1 MFSLLCTG
9 VCNLLI
15 ANLLL
20 VEFLHMG
27 THDLHPHVVDHRQ
40 ELKHILLFGFCY
52 EDVVYSLPLFSHS
65 SILYPV
71 LVHTQQLPYRKG
83 LTNSARKI
91 DMAIENEQPAVGLSK
106 VAVSETHGE
115 DSPYF
120 AGWKAYDENPYDE
133 SSNQSGVIQ
142 MGLAENQ
149 VSFDLLE
156 KYLEEHS
163 EASSWGIGAPGF
175 RENALFQDYH
185 GLKSFRQAMA
195 NFMEQIRGGRAKFDP
210 DRIVLTAGATAANE
224 LLTFILADPG
234 DALLVPTPYYPGLDR
249 DLRWRTGVK
258 IVPIHC
264 DSSNNFQVTPE
275 ALEAA
280 YECAESMNLKVRGVL
295 ITNPSNPLGATI
307 QRSVLEEIL
316 DFVTRKNIHLVSD
329 EIYSGST
336 FSSSEFISIAEIL
349 EAHDYKNSERVH
361 IVYSLSKD
369 LGLPGFRVG
378 TIYSYNDKV
387 VTTARRMS
395 SFTLISSQ
403 TQHLLACML
412 SNKEFTENYIKTNR
426 ESLRKRYEMI
436 IKGLKNAG
444 IECLKG
450 NAGLFCWM
458 NLSPLLEEST
468 REGELALWKVILNEV
483 RLNISPGSSCH
494 CSEPGW
500 FRVCF
505 ANMSEQTLEV
515 ALERI
520 HKLMEQRKSK
530 ET

>member
-1 MFSLLCTG
+1 
-9 VCNLLI
+9 
-15 ANLLL
+15 
-20 VEFLHMG
+20 MG
-27 THDLHPHVVDHRQ
+27 
-40 ELKHILLFGFCY
+40 LKI
-52 EDVVYSLPLFSHS
+52 
-65 SILYPV
+65 
-71 LVHTQQLPYRKG
+71 
-83 LTNSARKI
+83 
-91 DMAIENEQPAVGLSK
+91 EQPCVELSR

-133 SSNQSGVIQ
+133 ITNSSGVIQ

-156 KYLEEHS
+156 KYLEKHS
-163 EASSWGIGAPGF
+163 EASTWGKGF

-185 GLKSFRQAMA
+185 GLKSFRTAMA
-195 NFMEQIRGGRAKFDP
+195 SFMEQIREGRAKFDP
-210 DRIVLTAGATAANE
+210 DRVVLTAGATAANE
-224 LLTFILADPG
+224 LLTFILANPG
-234 DALLVPTPYYPGLDR
+234 DALLVPTPYYPGFDR
-249 DLRWRTGVK
+249 DLRWRTGVN

-264 DSSNNFQVTPE
+264 DSSNNFQITPQ

-280 YECAESMNLKVRGVL
+280 YKEAEAKNIKVRGVL

-307 QRSVLEEIL
+307 ERSVLEELL

-329 EIYSGST
+329 EIYSGSV
-336 FSSSEFISIAEIL
+336 FSSSEFVSVAEIL
-349 EAHDYKNSERVH
+349 EARQYKNAERVH

-412 SNKEFTENYIKTNR
+412 SDKKFTEKYIKTNR
-426 ESLRKRYEMI
+426 ERLRKRYQMI
-436 IKGLKNAG
+436 IEGLRSVG

-458 NLSPLLEEST
+458 NLSPLLDKPT
-468 REGELALWKVILNEV
+468 REGELDLWNSFLHEV

-505 ANMSEQTLEV
+505 ANMTQHTLQV
-515 ALERI
+515 ALQRI
-520 HKLMEQRKSK
+520 RHFMEPINKH
-530 ET
+530 

>member
-1 MFSLLCTG
+1 
-9 VCNLLI
+9 
-15 ANLLL
+15 
-20 VEFLHMG
+20 MG
-27 THDLHPHVVDHRQ
+27 
-40 ELKHILLFGFCY
+40 KMI
-52 EDVVYSLPLFSHS
+52 
-65 SILYPV
+65 
-71 LVHTQQLPYRKG
+71 
-83 LTNSARKI
+83 
-91 DMAIENEQPAVGLSK
+91 EQPRVELSR

-133 SSNQSGVIQ
+133 LTNSSGVIQ

-163 EASSWGIGAPGF
+163 EASTWGKGAPGF

-185 GLKSFRQAMA
+185 GLKSFRTAMA
-195 NFMEQIRGGRAKFDP
+195 SFMEQIRGGRAKFDP
-210 DRIVLTAGATAANE
+210 DRMVLTAGATAANE
-224 LLTFILADPG
+224 LLTFILANPG
-234 DALLVPTPYYPGLDR
+234 DALLVPTPYYPGFDR
-249 DLRWRTGVK
+249 DLRWRTGVN

-264 DSSNNFQVTPE
+264 DSSNNFQITPQ

-280 YECAESMNLKVRGVL
+280 YKEAEAKNTKVRGVL
-295 ITNPSNPLGATI
+295 ITNPSNPLGATT
-307 QRSVLEEIL
+307 QRSVLEYLL
-316 DFVTRKNIHLVSD
+316 DFVTEKNIHLVSD
-329 EIYSGST
+329 EIYSGSV
-336 FSSSEFISIAEIL
+336 FSSSEFVSVAEIL
-349 EAHDYKNSERVH
+349 EARQYKDAERVH

-378 TIYSYNDKV
+378 TIYSYNDNV

-403 TQHLLACML
+403 TQHLLASML
-412 SNKEFTENYIKTNR
+412 SDKKFTENYIDTNR
-426 ESLRKRYEMI
+426 ERLRKRYQMI
-436 IKGLKNAG
+436 IEGLRSVG

-458 NLSPLLEEST
+458 NLSPLLEKPT
-468 REGELALWKVILNEV
+468 REGELELWNAFLHEV
-483 RLNISPGSSCH
+483 KLNISPGSSCH

-505 ANMSEQTLEV
+505 ANMSEKTLEV

-520 HKLMEQRKSK
+520 RNFMERIKK
-530 ET
+530 D

>member
-1 MFSLLCTG
+1 
-9 VCNLLI
+9 
-15 ANLLL
+15 
-20 VEFLHMG
+20 MG
-27 THDLHPHVVDHRQ
+27 F
-40 ELKHILLFGFCY
+40 EI
-52 EDVVYSLPLFSHS
+52 
-65 SILYPV
+65 
-71 LVHTQQLPYRKG
+71 
-83 LTNSARKI
+83 
-91 DMAIENEQPAVGLSK
+91 EQPCVQLSK

-120 AGWKAYDENPYDE
+120 AGWKAYDENPYDALTN
-133 SSNQSGVIQ
+133 SSGVIQ

-163 EASSWGIGAPGF
+163 EASTWGKGAPGF

-185 GLKSFRQAMA
+185 GLKTFRTAMA
-195 NFMEQIRGGRAKFDP
+195 SFMEQIRGWRAKFDP
-210 DRIVLTAGATAANE
+210 DRVVLTAGATAANE
-224 LLTFILADPG
+224 LLTFILANPG
-234 DALLVPTPYYPGLDR
+234 DALLVPTPYYPGFDR
-249 DLRWRTGVK
+249 DLRWRTGVN

-264 DSSNNFQVTPE
+264 DSSNNFQITPE

-280 YECAESMNLKVRGVL
+280 YQEAEARNTKVRAVL

-307 QRSVLEEIL
+307 QLSVLENLL

-329 EIYSGST
+329 EIYSGSV
-336 FSSSEFISIAEIL
+336 FSSSEFVSVAEIL
-349 EAHDYKNSERVH
+349 ESRNYKNAERVH

-403 TQHLLACML
+403 TQHLLASML
-412 SNKEFTENYIKTNR
+412 SDRKFTENYIQTNR
-426 ESLRKRYEMI
+426 KRLRKRYQMI
-436 IKGLKNAG
+436 IEGLRSVG

-458 NLSPLLEEST
+458 NMGPLLEKKT
-468 REGELALWKVILNEV
+468 KEGELELWNAIVHEV
-483 RLNISPGSSCH
+483 KLNISPGSSCH

-505 ANMSEQTLEV
+505 ANMSEETLEV

-520 HKLMEQRKSK
+520 RSFMERIKK
-530 ET
+530 E

>member
-1 MFSLLCTG
+1 
-9 VCNLLI
+9 
-15 ANLLL
+15 
-20 VEFLHMG
+20 MG
-27 THDLHPHVVDHRQ
+27 M
-40 ELKHILLFGFCY
+40 EI
-52 EDVVYSLPLFSHS
+52 
-65 SILYPV
+65 
-71 LVHTQQLPYRKG
+71 
-83 LTNSARKI
+83 
-91 DMAIENEQPAVGLSK
+91 EQPCVQLSR
-106 VAVSETHGE
+106 VAVSDTHGE

-133 SSNQSGVIQ
+133 LTNSSG
-142 MGLAENQ
+142 

-163 EASSWGIGAPGF
+163 EASIWGKGAPGF

-185 GLKSFRQAMA
+185 GLKSFRTAMA
-195 NFMEQIRGGRAKFDP
+195 SFMEQIRGGRAKFDP

-224 LLTFILADPG
+224 LLTFILANPG
-234 DALLVPTPYYPGLDR
+234 DALLVPTPYYPGFDR

-264 DSSNNFQVTPE
+264 DSSNNFQITLE

-280 YECAESMNLKVRGVL
+280 YKEAESMNTKVRAVL

-316 DFVTRKNIHLVSD
+316 DFVTCKNIHLVSD
-329 EIYSGST
+329 EIYSGSVFT
-336 FSSSEFISIAEIL
+336 SSEFVSVAEIL
-349 EAHDYKNSERVH
+349 ESRQYKNAERVH

-412 SNKEFTENYIKTNR
+412 SDKEFTEKYIETNR
-426 ESLRKRYEMI
+426 VRLRKRYQMI
-436 IKGLKNAG
+436 IEGLTSIG
-444 IECLKG
+444 IECLGG

-458 NLSPLLEEST
+458 NLSPLLEKPT
-468 REGELALWKVILNEV
+468 REGELELWNAIVHEV
-483 RLNISPGSSCH
+483 KLNISPGSSCH

-520 HKLMEQRKSK
+520 RNFMARTRTEEKDTK
-530 ET
+530 

>member
-1 MFSLLCTG
+1 MHFHAPSYFYTS
-9 VCNLLI
+9 
-15 ANLLL
+15 ANLNR
-20 VEFLHMG
+20 F
-27 THDLHPHVVDHRQ
+27 
-40 ELKHILLFGFCY
+40 
-52 EDVVYSLPLFSHS
+52 
-65 SILYPV
+65 
-71 LVHTQQLPYRKG
+71 
-83 LTNSARKI
+83 
-91 DMAIENEQPAVGLSK
+91 
-106 VAVSETHGE
+106 
-115 DSPYF
+115 
-120 AGWKAYDENPYDE
+120 
-133 SSNQSGVIQ
+133 
-142 MGLAENQ
+142 
-149 VSFDLLE
+149 
-156 KYLEEHS
+156 
-163 EASSWGIGAPGF
+163 ASSRF
-175 RENALFQDYH
+175 
-185 GLKSFRQAMA
+185 
-195 NFMEQIRGGRAKFDP
+195 
-210 DRIVLTAGATAANE
+210 
-224 LLTFILADPG
+224 
-234 DALLVPTPYYPGLDR
+234 DR

-264 DSSNNFQVTPE
+264 DSSNNFQVTPQ

-280 YECAESMNLKVRGVL
+280 YQCAESMNLKVRGVL

-316 DFVTRKNIHLVSD
+316 DFATRKNIHLVSD

-349 EAHDYKNSERVH
+349 ESRDYKNCERVH

-426 ESLRKRYEMI
+426 ERLSKRYGMI

-458 NLSPLLEEST
+458 NLSPLLEEPTKES
-468 REGELALWKVILNEV
+468 ELALWKIILNEV

-505 ANMSEQTLEV
+505 ANMSEQTLGV

-520 HKLMEQRKSK
+520 YKFMEQRK
-530 ET
+530 

>member
-1 MFSLLCTG
+1 
-9 VCNLLI
+9 
-15 ANLLL
+15 
-20 VEFLHMG
+20 
-27 THDLHPHVVDHRQ
+27 
-40 ELKHILLFGFCY
+40 
-52 EDVVYSLPLFSHS
+52 
-65 SILYPV
+65 
-71 LVHTQQLPYRKG
+71 
-83 LTNSARKI
+83 
-91 DMAIENEQPAVGLSK
+91 MAIEIEDQQPSVRLSK

-120 AGWKAYDENPYDE
+120 AGWKAYDEDPYHELDNPL
-133 SSNQSGVIQ
+133 GVIQ

-156 KYLEEHS
+156 EFLEKHS
-163 EASSWGIGAPGF
+163 EASSWGNGASGF

-185 GLKSFRQAMA
+185 GLQSFRKAMA
-195 NFMEQIRGGRAKFDP
+195 SFMEQIRGGRVKFDP
-210 DRIVLTAGATAANE
+210 ERVVLTAGATAANE

-234 DALLVPTPYYPGLDR
+234 DALLVPTPYYPGFDR

-264 DSSNNFQVTPE
+264 DSSNNFQITPE

-280 YECAESMNLKVRGVL
+280 YNNAEAMNIKVRGVL

-307 QRSVLEEIL
+307 QRSVLEEIF
-316 DFVTRKNIHLVSD
+316 DFVTLKNIHLVSD
-329 EIYSGST
+329 EIYSGSV
-336 FSSSEFISIAEIL
+336 FSPTEFISVAEIL
-349 EAHDYKNSERVH
+349 EARKFKDSERVH

-403 TQHLLACML
+403 TQHLLASML
-412 SNKEFTENYIKTNR
+412 SNKAFTENYIKINR
-426 ESLRKRYEMI
+426 ERLRKRYEMI
-436 IKGLKNAG
+436 IEGLRSAG

-458 NLSPLLEEST
+458 NLSPLLDEPT
-468 REGELALWKVILNEV
+468 REGELALWNSMLHEV
-483 RLNISPGSSCH
+483 KLNISPGSSCH

-505 ANMSEQTLEV
+505 ANMSELTLQV
-515 ALERI
+515 ALKRI
-520 HKLMEQRKSK
+520 HIFMEHREHDHKNQISSQ
-530 ET
+530 